1 MIRGKPLEKKLNYD
15 GYILKNGLITES
27 GFIIKGSGTSSLFVF
42 LSWKDT
48 IVK

>member
-27 GFIIKGSGTSSLFVF
+27 GFIIKGPLHSLSFCHGKIQ
-42 LSWKDT
+42 L
-48 IVK
+48 